1 MCIALFTIY
10 FQTLTLQSVMT
21 QAPPKNKP
29 KIRLFVPQDFVA
41 GGQLLLEEGQSHY
54 LANVM
59 RCQPGEPI
67 AIFNGREGQWLADV
81 GGVRKKSVTLN
92 VVQQMAPQRNSPDLW
107 LAFAPIKHH
116 MERMVEKAVELGAS
130 ALLPVVT
137 QHAVVRSVNVD
148 KLMAHAIEAA
158 EQCERHDVPRIA
170 PYKDIGALLSG
181 WPQDRVLL
189 HADETGG
196 GKGLR
201 ELLPLLAGKKY
212 GVLVGPEGG
221 FSADE
226 RRMIAAFDNA
236 QGFGMGSRIL
246 RADTAAIA
254 ALACVQCYAGDWDAP
269 PRFEGES

>member
-1 MCIALFTIY
+1 
-10 FQTLTLQSVMT
+10 MT
-21 QAPPKNKP
+21 QVSPRNKP
-29 KIRLFVPQDFVA
+29 KIRLFVPQAFVA

-59 RCQPGEPI
+59 RAQPGD
-67 AIFNGREGQWLADV
+67 AVAVFNGQDGQWLADV
-81 GGVRKKSVTLN
+81 AGVRKKSVTLN
-92 VVQQMAPQRNSPDLW
+92 LVEQMAPQRASPDLW

-137 QHAVVRSVNVD
+137 QHAVVRSVNTD

-158 EQCERHDVPRIA
+158 EQCERHDVPRIE
-170 PYKDIGALLSG
+170 PYRDIAALLAS
-181 WPQDRVLL
+181 WPADRVLL

-196 GKGLR
+196 GKNLR
-201 ELLPLLAGKKY
+201 ELLPQLAGKKY
-212 GVLVGPEGG
+212 GVLIGPEGG

-226 RRMIAAFDNA
+226 RRMIGALQSAKA
-236 QGFGMGSRIL
+236 FGMGPRIL

-269 PRFEGES
+269 PRFEGDK